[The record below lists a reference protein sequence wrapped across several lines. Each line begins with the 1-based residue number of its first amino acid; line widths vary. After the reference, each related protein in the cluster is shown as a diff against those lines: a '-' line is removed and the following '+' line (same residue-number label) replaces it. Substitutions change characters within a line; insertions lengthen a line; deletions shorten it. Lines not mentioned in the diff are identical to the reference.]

1 MSTKTPHN
9 ESTNQQKVLVI
20 GLGQIGYSNA
30 EYMTMKGL
38 HVEGHDIS
46 EEAINRALDDGVIQ
60 KRAADFAG
68 YDYYF
73 ICVSTHN
80 PDDMFVPY
88 LQGIYDLAER
98 IAREGKEGALLG
110 IDSTITR
117 GATQKVFDIVGHKL
131 HVVHVPHRFYIH
143 EKDTHGVNQRRVLG
157 GCEKCCVEKG
167 KEFYNDI
174 LGIPLHPVSRVDVA
188 ELTKIVENTYRY
200 VEIAFAE
207 ELKMFCDNSGISFAE
222 LREAIN
228 TKWNIKILE
237 AKEGIGGHCLPKDSQ
252 MFLSLTRNVLD
263 TSIIDAAK
271 QVDLAYRRHIASLG
285 GNGKGSG
292 GGSESRA
299 VTPPMAANA

>member
-1 MSTKTPHN
+1 MNMGTQHDNT
-9 ESTNQQKVLVI
+9 EQQKVLVI

-30 EYMTMKGL
+30 EYMTRRGL
-38 HVEGHDIS
+38 HVEGYDIS
-46 EEAINRALDDGVIQ
+46 EKAVKRAIDNGVI
-60 KRAADFAG
+60 KARATSFGG

-73 ICVSTHN
+73 ICISTHN

-88 LQGIYDLAER
+88 QQGIFDLAETL
-98 IAREGKEGALLG
+98 AMEGKEGALLG

-117 GATQKVFDIVGHKL
+117 GTTKKVFDIVKHRL

-143 EKDTHGVNQRRVLG
+143 EKDTHGVNQTRILG
-157 GCEKCCVEKG
+157 GCESCCVDKG
-167 KEFYNDI
+167 KDFYGRM
-174 LGIPLHPVSRVDVA
+174 LGIPLHPVSSVETA

-207 ELKMFCDNSGISFAE
+207 ELKMFCDNSDISFNE

-252 MFLSLTRNVLD
+252 MFLTLSRNVLE
-263 TSIIDAAK
+263 TSIIEAAK
-271 QVDLAYRRHIASLG
+271 NIDLEYRRHLASKQVAPLVA
-285 GNGKGSG
+285 
-292 GGSESRA
+292 E
-299 VTPPMAANA
+299 V

>member
-1 MSTKTPHN
+1 MNARTPHN
-9 ESTNQQKVLVI
+9 ESTKQQQQQKVLVI

-30 EYMTMKGL
+30 EYMTLKGL
-38 HVEGHDIS
+38 HVEGFDIS
-46 EEAINRALDDGVIQ
+46 EKAVGRALDDGVIQ
-60 KRAADFAG
+60 KKATDFAG

-98 IAREGKEGALLG
+98 IAREGKRGAMLG

-117 GATQKVFDIVGHKL
+117 GTTKKVFDIVGHKL
-131 HVVHVPHRFYIH
+131 HVVHVPHRFYVH
-143 EKDTHGVNQRRVLG
+143 EKDTHGVNQTRVLG
-157 GCEKCCVEKG
+157 GCEKCCEEKG
-167 KEFYNDI
+167 KEFYGDI
-174 LGIPLHPVSRVDVA
+174 LGIPLHPVSNVDVA

-228 TKWNIKILE
+228 TKWNIKILD
-237 AKEGIGGHCLPKDSQ
+237 AKDGIGGHCLPKDSQ
-252 MFLSLTRNVLD
+252 MFLNLTRNVLD
-263 TSIIDAAK
+263 TSVIDAAK
-271 QVDLAYRRHIASLG
+271 KVDLAYRRHIASR
-285 GNGKGSG
+285 S
-292 GGSESRA
+292 SSSRTIT
-299 VTPPMAANA
+299 TPPMTANA

>member
-1 MSTKTPHN
+1 
-9 ESTNQQKVLVI
+9 
-20 GLGQIGYSNA
+20 
-30 EYMTMKGL
+30 MTRRGL

-46 EEAINRALDDGVIQ
+46 EKAVKRAMDDGVI
-60 KRAADFAG
+60 KEKATSFAG

-73 ICVSTHN
+73 ICISTHN

-88 LQGIYDLAER
+88 QQGIFDLAETL
-98 IAREGKEGALLG
+98 AKEGKEGALLG

-117 GATQKVFDIVGHKL
+117 GTTRKVCDIVGHRL

-143 EKDTHGVNQRRVLG
+143 EKDTHGVNQTRILG
-157 GCEKCCVEKG
+157 GCESCCVEKG
-167 KEFYNDI
+167 KEFYGGM
-174 LGIPLHPVSRVDVA
+174 LGIPLHPVSAVETA

-207 ELKMFCDNSGISFAE
+207 ELKMFCDNSDISFTE

-252 MFLSLTRNVLD
+252 MFLTLSRNVLD
-263 TSIIDAAK
+263 TSIIEAAK
-271 QVDLAYRRHIASLG
+271 KIDLEYRRHIAS
-285 GNGKGSG
+285 
-292 GGSESRA
+292 RA
-299 VTPPMAANA
+299 VAPLVAEA